1 MSFLS
6 DKEIEDLT
14 TAVDDRTKPAG
25 TYLCHVSVV
34 QPWTAESSGKKSLL
48 WKFKVA
54 PDEKFAGHEFW
65 SWTGM
70 EENSLQF
77 TKRRFTELGLAFSA
91 NEEEIVGTPCQV
103 FVEIGTDQKGEPSNN
118 VKKAVRYTGEIA
130 DYVKPPEADEDLD
143 AAFGSDD
150 EGLI

>member
-6 DKEIEDLT
+6 KEEVKGLE

-25 TYLCHVSVV
+25 TYLCHVSAVS
-34 QPWTAESSGKKSLL
+34 PWVAESSGKKSLL

-70 EENSLQF
+70 EENSRQF
-77 TKRRFTELGLAFSA
+77 TKRRFNELKLPFNA
-91 NEEEIVGTPCQV
+91 EEKQIIGTPCQV
-103 FVEIGTDQKGEPSNN
+103 FVSIGTDNKGEPSNS
-118 VKKAVRYTGEIA
+118 VDKAVSWDGEIA
-130 DYVKPPEADEDLD
+130 DWVAPPEGDEDID
-143 AAFGSDD
+143 NAFGGDD